1 MRSIACLRGALV
13 VMVAG
18 LALATTA
25 PVERTA
31 MAAASLVDLRGPGD
45 LRAVFD
51 ADRGKTRVILLVSP
65 T

>member
-1 MRSIACLRGALV
+1 MRPTVFLRRALV

-18 LALATTA
+18 FALVTTVS
-25 PVERTA
+25 VERA
-31 MAAASLVDLRGPGD
+31 AIAASPLVDLRGPGD